1 MVSRQLLIV
10 QNFYL
15 QVRGEQVPQRR
26 LDVWQEPGLDGAFL
40 KVLLQW
46 STKAESSIVTTVT
59 SSNQVLMVVS
69 DSSWLSRLSTL
80 SHRSFMEFKQK
91 LPFRR
96 RLSVFLRGKMA
107 GVYRRK
113 ISHYIIAENTP
124 EVYTYSKYKLPAF
137 SLFFPQKRALVG
149 KFLLTVPP
157 CICIIYS
164 AWLHADVQQ
173 AWKCLLRR

>member
-1 MVSRQLLIV
+1 MVL
-10 QNFYL
+10 
-15 QVRGEQVPQRR
+15 
-26 LDVWQEPGLDGAFL
+26 FL

-91 LPFRR
+91 LPFGGGCLFSSAVKWR
-96 RLSVFLRGKMA
+96 

-137 SLFFPQKRALVG
+137 
-149 KFLLTVPP
+149 P
-157 CICIIYS
+157 CFSRKNGRLWVNFC
-164 AWLHADVQQ
+164 
-173 AWKCLLRR
+173 